1 MVYKIRQ
8 NIKVYNLLIF
18 CLHFIINRD
27 IIMTQGN
34 KVSTTPPDIEKGYIR
49 RDRSPQDTKRKGEN
63 NMKKLNNKGFSLV
76 ELIVVVLIMAIIA
89 VALAPQVMK
98 WVEESRKSTDAN
110 NYDTIV
116 EACNTSL
123 ADQNALKESNK
134 NDIVLTADAKQE
146 GNRVW
151 KITGESEA
159 FKKQMNEILG
169 KGWEEQLKVKASETV
184 KKIKNADGT
193 EEWGT
198 FGTDDITYTIT
209 VSKGH
214 VFRTCDTT
222 GHGPANS

>member
-8 NIKVYNLLIF
+8 IIKVYNLLIF

-34 KVSTTPPDIEKGYIR
+34 KVSTTHPDIEKGYIR

-116 EACNTSL
+116 EACNTAL
-123 ADQNALKESNK
+123 ADQATLKESNTA
-134 NDIVLTADAKQE
+134 IVITADSTNVEWKVVG
-146 GNRVW
+146 GNPGH
-151 KITGESEA
+151 TA
-159 FKKQMNEILG
+159 FDKQMEEILG
-169 KGWEEQLKVKASETV
+169 SSWAKGLQVKASETV
-184 KKIKNADGT
+184 AKEADGS
-193 EEWGT
+193 WGST
-198 FGTDDITYTIT
+198 AITYTIT
-209 VSKGH
+209 VEKGH
-214 VFRTCDTT
+214 VYRTVDTT
-222 GHGPANS
+222 GQKNS